1 MMKPDRVTSRVLSGA
16 MGVLLLVQPVVAQ
29 TGIDMLRQGI
39 CDSQGGQLLAAAW
52 AAGVFILGGIG
63 IYRAVTG
70 GSKFGSSDPSE
81 QTEGKERIKGAG
93 WSFGAAVLLLSAE
106 RILAFLGIPLFEC
119 VTLGFA

>member
-1 MMKPDRVTSRVLSGA
+1 MMADRRVTSRLLSGA
-16 MGVLLLVQPVVAQ
+16 VGLLLIVQPVAAQ

-39 CDSQGGQLLAAAW
+39 CGSQGGELLAAAW

-81 QTEGKERIKGAG
+81 QTEGKERVKGAG

-106 RILAFLGIPLFEC
+106 RLLAFIGIPLFQC
-119 VTLGFA
+119 VTLGF

>member
-1 MMKPDRVTSRVLSGA
+1 MMADRRVTSRLLSGA
-16 MGVLLLVQPVVAQ
+16 VALLLIVQPVAAQ

-39 CDSQGGQLLAAAW
+39 CGSQGGELLAAGW

-81 QTEGKERIKGAG
+81 QTEGKERVKGAG

-106 RILAFLGIPLFEC
+106 RLLAFIGIPLFQC
-119 VTLGFA
+119 VTLGF